1 MRGQGIAPRPWS
13 SISRRS
19 AILDE
24 ELGVP
29 PLPET
34 TELNDAILEDDIPP
48 APSAGRRV
56 TAAPHQP
63 RLPVESPMIPL
74 VGRESDLILINGAM
88 TPGAVLAIEGE
99 AGIGKTRLL
108 EELVTSLDEPV
119 LVQAYQGEAGLAYG
133 LIREAIEHAVR
144 AGGEARLAGVSP
156 DALGQAARLFPDL
169 APVPLPPLD
178 TDAAAARTRLFD
190 GVSRTL
196 AALCGARALVIDDV
210 HWADE
215 ASIELLSYLVRRL
228 HRLEM
233 TLVVTWR
240 TEEFPPDM
248 GCGGSWPPLTDRVV
262 ACWSNSIVS
271 TPQQWRNS
279 HRRFSAMTSIR
290 ESWTSSSPRPRGSR
304 SSWSST

>member
-1 MRGQGIAPRPWS
+1 M
-13 SISRRS
+13 RRS
-19 AILDE
+19 LHRGDFLAGFSLRDSPDWDDWQSAQAEMHRRSLGGILERLAIGQAAAGMYRQAIDAAERWLSLDPLDEAAHRQLMLLYAWAGDRASALEQYLKAVRILDE

-144 AGGEARLAGVSP
+144 AGGEARLAASLARRPRPSSASLSRPGP
-156 DALGQAARLFPDL
+156 GAAPATGHRRRRCSHS
-169 APVPLPPLD
+169 A
-178 TDAAAARTRLFD
+178 
-190 GVSRTL
+190 
-196 AALCGARALVIDDV
+196 
-210 HWADE
+210 
-215 ASIELLSYLVRRL
+215 VRRCVANP
-228 HRLEM
+228 R
-233 TLVVTWR
+233 R
-240 TEEFPPDM
+240 
-248 GCGGSWPPLTDRVV
+248 PLRSEGTGDR
-262 ACWSNSIVS
+262 
-271 TPQQWRNS
+271 
-279 HRRFSAMTSIR
+279 
-290 ESWTSSSPRPRGSR
+290 
-304 SSWSST
+304 